1 MSRVDNEIN
10 GRLALITGASGGI
23 GAACARALWAEGA
36 SLALT
41 CHKNRQPV
49 DDLVKEL
56 LSSSP
61 SPAQGAEKDRK
72 ISVHTVDTGSVPD
85 IERLFRDLRQEH
97 PTHEGPDILVSNAGY
112 GKRIPDILDISV
124 DEFDYT
130 LNVNLRASFVLAKL
144 SVPWMQKNGWG
155 RIVFVS
161 SIAAIGGGINGCH
174 YAASKAGLTGMMK
187 NLAAKQAQFGITVND
202 VAPAMIGDTGL
213 IPDAKMVEGTPG
225 DVKNIPVG
233 RLGTPQECANVV
245 LMLST
250 LQKAITEIV
259 FFWTTLITNN
269 AYLSGLLTLDFSL
282 KQQKS
287 KYPLVALYTDTFPE
301 SGLAAL
307 KARGVPAQRIEYLL
321 PTQGKD
327 YSNDPRFYDCWS
339 KLTPFSLAQY
349 KRVVQLDSDMLV
361 LRNMDELMEMDL
373 DSPADVEKGV
383 GQRVFAAGHACVCNP
398 LKKPHYPKDWV
409 KDNCAFT
416 HQHPDPDKAQTEG
429 IDPSVGP
436 LGFMN
441 GGLQVVNPSKAVF
454 KQIVEYMENNAVN
467 MDFADQSVLSDLY
480 RGRWVPLPYIYNALK
495 TMRWAGVHDAIWKDE
510 SVKNVHYILA
520 PKPWDEMDEQGN
532 FMGKDESHSW
542 WVRVNNDRLRW
553 ESEKGVYKDGF

>member
-1 MSRVDNEIN
+1 MAD
-10 GRLALITGASGGI
+10 
-23 GAACARALWAEGA
+23 
-36 SLALT
+36 
-41 CHKNRQPV
+41 
-49 DDLVKEL
+49 
-56 LSSSP
+56 
-61 SPAQGAEKDRK
+61 
-72 ISVHTVDTGSVPD
+72 
-85 IERLFRDLRQEH
+85 
-97 PTHEGPDILVSNAGY
+97 
-112 GKRIPDILDISV
+112 GK
-124 DEFDYT
+124 
-130 LNVNLRASFVLAKL
+130 
-144 SVPWMQKNGWG
+144 
-155 RIVFVS
+155 
-161 SIAAIGGGINGCH
+161 
-174 YAASKAGLTGMMK
+174 KA
-187 NLAAKQAQFGITVND
+187 
-202 VAPAMIGDTGL
+202 
-213 IPDAKMVEGTPG
+213 VES
-225 DVKNIPVG
+225 DKV
-233 RLGTPQECANVV
+233 
-245 LMLST
+245 
-250 LQKAITEIV
+250 
-259 FFWTTLITNN
+259 WTTLITNN

-301 SGLAAL
+301 SGLAVL

-373 DSPADVEKGV
+373 DEPSDVEKGV
-383 GQRVFAAGHACVCNP
+383 GSRVFAAGHACVCNP

-409 KDNCAFT
+409 KENCAFT
-416 HQHPDPDKAQTEG
+416 HQHPDPEKAQTEG

-454 KQIVEYMENNAVN
+454 KQIVDFMENHAVN

-495 TMRWAGVHDAIWKDE
+495 TMRWEGVHDPIWRDE

-520 PKPWDEMDEQGN
+520 PKPWDEVDEQGN
-532 FMGKDESHSW
+532 FIGKDESHAW
-542 WVRVNNDRLRW
+542 WVRVNNERLKA
-553 ESEKGVYKDGF
+553 ESENGVPKDGF